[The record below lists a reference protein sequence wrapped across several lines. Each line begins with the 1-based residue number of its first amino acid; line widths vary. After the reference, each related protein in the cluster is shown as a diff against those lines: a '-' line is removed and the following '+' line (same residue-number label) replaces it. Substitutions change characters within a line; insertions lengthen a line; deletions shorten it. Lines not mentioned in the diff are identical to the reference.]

1 MFIAVFVRRLRPGKT
16 YDDFI
21 DAWYPDKGFGVPARV
36 TTATNVDDEREVLTI
51 GVMDADLSPE
61 ALQAVA
67 PQEAVRHNRLDD
79 VNRVDDAPRLLR
91 PRSRVRFL
99 DRRDRCQRAPLTRI

>member
-36 TTATNVDDEREVLTI
+36 TTATNVADAREVLTI
-51 GVMDADLSPE
+51 GVVDADPSPE
-61 ALQAVA
+61 ALRAVA
-67 PQEAVRHNRLDD
+67 PQEAVRHDRLED
-79 VNRVDDAPRLLR
+79 VVESTTLR
-91 PRSRVRFL
+91 AVYDLEGEFDFSTDETVARGRP
-99 DRRDRCQRAPLTRI
+99 